1 MASVLVLGATGRY
14 SPLARVLLDAG
25 HRVLAGT
32 RRPHSPAARA
42 LRAAGAEPVAVDFD
56 DPGTIRAAAE
66 LADVVF
72 AAGTAHRAG
81 PSGDSRHGQAIVGAA
96 QAAGAHLVYV
106 SVAGADRPSDVPIF
120 EGKRRVEDAIRAS
133 GAPFTIVAPVYFM
146 ENVWN
151 PWNLAVLAG
160 GRLPS
165 PVPASRLLQ
174 QISLDT
180 VIDVV
185 SHVIRSRHSLA
196 GERIEIASDELSSLD
211 AAEVVS
217 RIVGRRVDVDD
228 ELRGG
233 PLPLFA
239 WLDRVGYSVDL
250 DSLRRRFS
258 DVRWR
263 RFEDWAAEQDW
274 SILAGTP
281 S

>member
-1 MASVLVLGATGRY
+1 
-14 SPLARVLLDAG
+14 
-25 HRVLAGT
+25 
-32 RRPHSPAARA
+32 
-42 LRAAGAEPVAVDFD
+42 
-56 DPGTIRAAAE
+56 
-66 LADVVF
+66 
-72 AAGTAHRAG
+72 
-81 PSGDSRHGQAIVGAA
+81 
-96 QAAGAHLVYV
+96 
-106 SVAGADRPSDVPIF
+106 
-120 EGKRRVEDAIRAS
+120 
-133 GAPFTIVAPVYFM
+133 M

-196 GERIEIASDELSSLD
+196 GERIEIASDELSSLE

-239 WLDRVGYSVDL
+239 WRDRVGYSVDL

-263 RFEDWAAEQDW
+263 RVEDRAAEPDW
-274 SILAGTP
+274 SLLAGTP
-281 S
+281 SRRASNRASARRREKRDQAPDRIVGPPGFEPGTNGL